1 MLQASTM
8 NDSVHDDLKCF
19 EWDIGIMIHDKCVV
33 FGCFRWKPPSSMII
47 FFETQQDYKKFTT
60 VDKDPFKF
68 GKGDKLSVLKTST

>member
-1 MLQASTM
+1 
-8 NDSVHDDLKCF
+8 
-19 EWDIGIMIHDKCVV
+19 MIHDKCVV